1 MENNKTVL
9 ITGAGSGFGK
19 NAAFR
24 MAKNGYK
31 VIAAV
36 ETASQ
41 IFELK
46 EESKKENLDIQF
58 EKLDIADFNDRE
70 RAAAW
75 DIDILLNNAGIS
87 EGGAVI
93 DLPEEIIRRQFE
105 VNVFGTV
112 LLTQIVAKNMVTK
125 KKW

>member
-70 RAAAW
+70 RAAA
-75 DIDILLNNAGIS
+75 
-87 EGGAVI
+87 
-93 DLPEEIIRRQFE
+93 
-105 VNVFGTV
+105 
-112 LLTQIVAKNMVTK
+112 
-125 KKW
+125 

>member
-1 MENNKTVL
+1 
-9 ITGAGSGFGK
+9 
-19 NAAFR
+19 

-31 VIAAV
+31 VIATV

-75 DIDILLNNAGIS
+75 DVDILLNKCG
-87 EGGAVI
+87 
-93 DLPEEIIRRQFE
+93 D
-105 VNVFGTV
+105 
-112 LLTQIVAKNMVTK
+112 
-125 KKW
+125 